1 MLLTD
6 THNFPVTTNYDLLAF
21 AKDLDLENEGDR
33 RHLTTEMSDFL
44 LDNLPRDLD
53 AINATSSNVDEVK
66 RAGHKLHSAVRYCE
80 VSRLT
85 KVIKN
90 WNWH

>member
-1 MLLTD
+1 MTLMAFVTD
-6 THNFPVTTNYDLLAF
+6 LA
-21 AKDLDLENEGDR
+21 LENEGDR
-33 RHLTTEMSDFL
+33 RHFATEMFDFL
-44 LDNLPRDLD
+44 LGNLPRDLD

-66 RAGHKLHSAVRYCE
+66 RAGHKLHCTVRYCK

-90 WNWH
+90 WIWH